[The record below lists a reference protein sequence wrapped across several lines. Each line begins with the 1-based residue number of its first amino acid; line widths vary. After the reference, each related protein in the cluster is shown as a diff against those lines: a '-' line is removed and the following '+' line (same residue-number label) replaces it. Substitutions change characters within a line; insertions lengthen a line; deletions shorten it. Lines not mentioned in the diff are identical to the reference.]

1 MRRWWILS
9 VTALL
14 LCLTLTGCGKEE
26 KGEEGTE
33 DNKKNVVLMA
43 VGEETVS
50 AQEAE
55 IYLYFLKQ
63 QYEPGM
69 GEDIWNFQIKE
80 GETMEDYAK
89 EAVTSHLIQLKIICQ
104 EAEKAEVFLDE
115 EESYQAKQAAQRLLK
130 EASPE
135 DIERFHLEEEVAAAA
150 YEDNALAAKYFDVA
164 TAEVDTNIS
173 DEEAR
178 QVHIQ
183 YLSVLTEGLD
193 EKQLADA
200 KKEVKE
206 LYKQAKETSSFLSFA
221 SSNSDSEEI
230 ELIFGKENMP
240 EEFGQAAMELKAGE
254 ISPVI
259 EGEKG
264 YYIVYCITDF
274 DEDATLDKK
283 EAIIEAERDKLF
295 REKYTE
301 WSKDY
306 KTVISTALWDE
317 ISFTQENAASEQ
329 NELQ

>member
-9 VTALL
+9 VTALF
-14 LCLTLTGCGKEE
+14 LCLALTGCGKEKE
-26 KGEEGTE
+26 DTKDAE

-63 QYEPGM
+63 QYELGM
-69 GEDIWNFQIKE
+69 GEDIWDFQIKE

-104 EAEKAEVFLDE
+104 EAAKAEISLDE
-115 EESYQAKQAAQRLLK
+115 EESYQAGRAAQKLL
-130 EASPE
+130 EAASPE
-135 DIERFHLEEEVAAAA
+135 DIERFHLDEEVAAAA

-178 QVHIQ
+178 QVRIQ
-183 YLSVLTEGLD
+183 YISVMTEGLD
-193 EKQLADA
+193 AKQKKDA
-200 KKEVKE
+200 KKEVKD
-206 LYKQAKETSSFLSFA
+206 LYKRAKETSSFLSLA
-221 SSNSDSEEI
+221 SSNSDSEEV
-230 ELIFGKENMP
+230 ELVFGKEDMP
-240 EEFGQAAMELKAGE
+240 AEFGQEAMKLKTGEL
-254 ISPVI
+254 SPII

-264 YYIVYCITDF
+264 YYILYCITDF

-283 EAIIEAERDKLF
+283 EAVIEAERDKLF

-301 WSKDY
+301 WSGNY
-306 KTVISTALWDE
+306 KTVVSTALWDE
-317 ISFTQENAASEQ
+317 VSFTQENTASEQ
-329 NELQ
+329 E